1 MDNVMPRKK
10 PDWEKISLIALI
22 AIGIIFF
29 ILLLWNLLGG
39 NGGPK
44 TQQQTTS
51 DLISTK
57 EIANLSV
64 SEFVYNG
71 IAETYKENGDH
82 DYSVL
87 YKSTVKVSIDAEKIQ
102 YKSDEERKTITFFL
116 PEFNIENP
124 IIDIK
129 SISIIPNKTDLY
141 VDDLIKLCRSD
152 ALTEAKKSDKLIASA
167 QENLKSIMEA
177 WYSPVLE
184 GYSFEYQFD
193 HAEGGEAK

>member
-1 MDNVMPRKK
+1 MDNVTPRKK
-10 PDWEKISLIALI
+10 PDWEKISLITLI

-39 NGGPK
+39 NGRPK

-102 YKSDEERKTITFFL
+102 YKSDEERKTITFSL

-124 IIDIK
+124 IIDIN

-152 ALTEAKKSDKLIASA
+152 ALIEAKKSDKLIASA
-167 QENLKSIMEA
+167 EENLKSIMEA